1 MSEYE
6 SMTWTDTT
14 SGIVVLATDGSAA
27 ALAATMRAIEYA
39 KKEKKQVHVI
49 TVPDQSPRVGVEK
62 MAENYAVGRTCKV
75 DGVWFADKYATE
87 RRVPLTTVVR
97 EGPVAGVIVAYAASQ
112 NADLI
117 VLGSSGLKGLAGFV
131 LGDVSEAV
139 LRLSHCS
146 VWAVKPDKTEM
157 QAVVA
162 QVKQYDRPAPVKE
175 TNGIIPDQKKW
186 RVGLAMFT
194 GYAILYAAFTGFGTV
209 MTDVL
214 ATRMLGMN
222 LAIIFGMV
230 IIIAAI
236 GIALA
241 YNWYAGIRESEA

>member
-6 SMTWTDTT
+6 SMTWTNAS

-27 ALAATMRAIEYA
+27 ALAATMRAVDYA
-39 KKEKKQVHVI
+39 KKEKKPVHVI

-75 DGVWFADKYATE
+75 DGVWFAEKYAADKGIQ
-87 RRVPLTTVVR
+87 LTKVIR
-97 EGPVAGVIVAYAASQ
+97 EGPVAGAIVSYAASQ

-117 VLGSSGLKGLAGFV
+117 VLGSSGLKGFAGFV

-139 LRLSHCS
+139 LRMSHCS
-146 VWAVKPDKTEM
+146 VWAVKPDTNEM

-162 QVKQYDRPAPVKE
+162 QVRRYERPAPVKE
-175 TNGIIPDQKKW
+175 TNGIIPDQRKW
-186 RVGLAMFT
+186 RVGLGMFT

-230 IIIAAI
+230 IIFTAI

-241 YNWYAGIRESEA
+241 YNWYAGVRESEA